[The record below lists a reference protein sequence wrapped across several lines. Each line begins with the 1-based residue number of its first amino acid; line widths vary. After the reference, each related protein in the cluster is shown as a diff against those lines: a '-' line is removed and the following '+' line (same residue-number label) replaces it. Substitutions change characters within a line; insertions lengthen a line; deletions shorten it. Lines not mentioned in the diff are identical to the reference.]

1 VRLGHRREASG
12 GILNTSGPASC
23 RSLCVKENMKMNATR
38 SLPRPIVLTT
48 ASAISAAV
56 AALSLAACG
65 PRDVNDTATLNG
77 TAATQTGPGSVAPV
91 QGTPVPA
98 APTPAIIA
106 APVVAPGTEVVQRPV
121 VEAQPVDRSRIGSV
135 ESIEPIRTRPQGS
148 GAGAVVGGVLGA
160 VVGHQFGSGVGRA
173 AMTGLGAAGGAVAGN
188 NVERNHNESISG
200 YRVSVRLDNG
210 SSRTFERSE
219 VTGLQV
225 GDRVRLD
232 ADSFHRF

>member
-1 VRLGHRREASG
+1 
-12 GILNTSGPASC
+12 
-23 RSLCVKENMKMNATR
+23 
-38 SLPRPIVLTT
+38 
-48 ASAISAAV
+48 
-56 AALSLAACG
+56 LSLAACG
-65 PRDVNDTATLNG
+65 PHDENEAANLKAA
-77 TAATQTGPGSVAPV
+77 AATQTAPASVAPM
-91 QGTPVPA
+91 QATPVPVPPSPATA
-98 APTPAIIA
+98 AA
-106 APVVAPGTEVVQRPV
+106 VVAPGTDLVRRPIG
-121 VEAQPVDRSRIGSV
+121 ETQLVDRSRIGSV
-135 ESIEPIRTRPQGS
+135 ESIEPIRSRPQGS

-210 SSRTFERSE
+210 SSRTFERAE

-232 ADSFHRF
+232 ADSFHRV